1 MKKVIVLTLIAGLC
15 SVSASATAKQLS
27 AQFPSAGLTQLQ
39 IQNGVGELRF
49 EQSNDAT
56 ISVEV
61 DVKPAEKWLFK
72 EADVEAATLES
83 SVKADRLTISVPMD
97 DTEQKWLVKIPK
109 GMALDLQVGVGEIDI
124 KAQASDINASIGV
137 GSFKATAP
145 VSNYRKIALS
155 AGVGEVS
162 VKTNTS
168 VKVDRHLIGGEATYD
183 GSGSDI
189 ISVDVGVGDAV
200 VRDTIQ

>member
-15 SVSASATAKQLS
+15 GVSASATAKQLS

-83 SVKADRLTISVPMD
+83 SVKMSKLPLLNRRSRQTV
-97 DTEQKWLVKIPK
+97 
-109 GMALDLQVGVGEIDI
+109 
-124 KAQASDINASIGV
+124 
-137 GSFKATAP
+137 
-145 VSNYRKIALS
+145 
-155 AGVGEVS
+155 
-162 VKTNTS
+162 
-168 VKVDRHLIGGEATYD
+168 
-183 GSGSDI
+183 
-189 ISVDVGVGDAV
+189 
-200 VRDTIQ
+200 